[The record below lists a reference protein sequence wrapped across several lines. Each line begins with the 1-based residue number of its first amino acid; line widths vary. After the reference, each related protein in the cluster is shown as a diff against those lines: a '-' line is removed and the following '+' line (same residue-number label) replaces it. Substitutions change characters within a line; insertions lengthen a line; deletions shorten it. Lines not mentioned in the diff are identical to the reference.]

1 MGTFVYHDWGF
12 TSIYLPLSYTIR
24 SLDAN
29 SKMDKQTYRQ
39 MDKQTDRQLNK
50 QTDRLTETE
59 RQPENILLITKFI
72 FKTHFLYVCVCVC
85 VFVCVCEC
93 V

>member
-1 MGTFVYHDWGF
+1 
-12 TSIYLPLSYTIR
+12 
-24 SLDAN
+24 
-29 SKMDKQTYRQ
+29 MDIQTDRQ
-39 MDKQTDRQLNK
+39 MDKQTDRQIDK

-85 VFVCVCEC
+85 LCVCVSVCMC
-93 V
+93 PHNSILNLYVAFDA